1 MAFEILEGTLVL
13 FRSGTRSKTLNFGL
27 FSLVCGNAAHGRHN
41 KRSETSHTCTI
52 NGWNIKG
59 CLRAKSGNHP

>member
-27 FSLVCGNAAHGRHN
+27 FSLALLWQIVWIDRRNWIP
-41 KRSETSHTCTI
+41 E
-52 NGWNIKG
+52 
-59 CLRAKSGNHP
+59 SGFQ